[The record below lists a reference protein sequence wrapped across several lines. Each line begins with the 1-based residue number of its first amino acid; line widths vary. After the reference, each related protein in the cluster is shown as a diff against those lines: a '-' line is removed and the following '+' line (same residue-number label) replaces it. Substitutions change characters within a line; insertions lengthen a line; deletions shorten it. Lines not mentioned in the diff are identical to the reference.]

1 MSTELIVRYAALSF
15 TLPDTC
21 VRIRSLLDDPCASSD
36 DIAKVMSV
44 DPSLSAKVLK
54 LANSALFRFQ
64 SEVGTV
70 KKALQVIGGEA
81 AYNISIAETA
91 NLAFKSFS
99 SEQLN
104 FEEFWQRAV
113 LTGVV
118 AKSIAQQ
125 RQVRGSDRYFVIGIL
140 HSLSELICATQ
151 LPQQYSDY
159 KDDSESCLPFSVQQE
174 VFGFTFAEC
183 SGDILQTWK
192 LPETVYQPLA
202 SFKLTAHSLSYF
214 EQAVIFLTTAMVHL
228 DAPESIVDHEEI
240 PSIIFDTI
248 GLKPDEY
255 VIIYEYARSEAEKI
269 AKALN

>member
-21 VRIRSLLDDPCASSD
+21 VRIRSLLDDPASSSE

-64 SEVGTV
+64 SEVATV
-70 KKALQVIGGEA
+70 QKALQVIGGEA

-104 FEEFWQRAV
+104 FDAFWKRAV
-113 LTGVV
+113 LNGVI

-151 LPQQYSDY
+151 LPQQYADY
-159 KDDSESCLPFSVQQE
+159 KGKSKDSVPFAAQQE
-174 VFGFTFAEC
+174 MFGFTFAEC
-183 SGDILQTWK
+183 SGDILQTWN

-202 SFKLTAHSLSYF
+202 SFKLTAHALSYF
-214 EQAVIFLTTAMVHL
+214 EQAVIFLTTAMVSL
-228 DAPESIVDHEEI
+228 DTADTLFDHEEI
-240 PSIIFDTI
+240 PSVIFDTI
-248 GLKPDEY
+248 GLKQDEY
-255 VIIYEYARSEAEKI
+255 VIIYDYARAEAEKI

>member
-1 MSTELIVRYAALSF
+1 MSTDLIVRFAALSF

-21 VRIRSLLDDPCASSD
+21 VRIRSLLDDPATSSE

-99 SEQLN
+99 SKHLN
-104 FEEFWQRAV
+104 FDEFWHRAV
-113 LTGVV
+113 LNGVI

-140 HSLSELICATQ
+140 HSLSELICASQ

-159 KDDSESCLPFSVQQE
+159 KVECKDSVPFAAQQDI
-174 VFGFTFAEC
+174 FGFTFAEC
-183 SGDILQTWK
+183 SGDILKTWK

-202 SFKLTAHSLSYF
+202 AFKLTAHSLSYF

-228 DAPESIVDHEEI
+228 DTAESLLDHEEI
-240 PSIIFDTI
+240 PSVIFDTI
-248 GLKPDEY
+248 GLKQDDY
-255 VIIYEYARSEAEKI
+255 VIIYEYARAEAEKI
-269 AKALN
+269 AQALN